1 MKNRFIILMFLI
13 LVGTELYSQDKIK
26 AISSTF
32 LKLNPDDYADN
43 ISQIH
48 EGDIVT
54 KINNADWPY
63 ILVNFNS
70 EIGYVN
76 KLYFVTSN
84 DNIDSSSITL
94 LEEPKLQKLE
104 EAEEYVDKID
114 KPKLDTENDEKK
126 ISETTTN
133 SLLNMKWDNNYFF
146 WLLFIPIIFLGFFVK
161 KFLKPANEKYE
172 IDLSKKKNR

>member
-1 MKNRFIILMFLI
+1 MFLI
-13 LVGTELYSQDKIK
+13 LVGTQLYSQDKFK

-32 LKLNPDDYADN
+32 LKVNPDDYADN
-43 ISQIH
+43 ISQIKQ
-48 EGDIVT
+48 GVIVT

-76 KLYFVTSN
+76 KLYFAITN

-94 LEEPKLQKLE
+94 LEEPKSQKLE
-104 EAEEYVDKID
+104 EAVVYVDKID

-133 SLLNMKWDNNYFF
+133 SFLNMKWDNNYFF
-146 WLLFIPIIFLGFFVK
+146 GLIFIPIIFLVFFVK
-161 KFLKPANEKYE
+161 KFFKPVSEKYKIE
-172 IDLSKKKNR
+172 LSKKNR